1 MKSLIHKLCSS
12 QKFRYLTSGGLSFA
26 IEFAIFMILVHFKTS
41 LVLANTASFM
51 AGLLASF
58 FLHKL
63 WSFAGEQQH
72 QTKDQFVSYALLA
85 IVNLLLSNVIIYW
98 LVDVVSIPKQIA
110 KILVMAIIVCWNYA
124 ILGKFIFRRLA

>member
-1 MKSLIHKLCSS
+1 MKSLIHKLSSS
-12 QKFRYLTSGGLSFA
+12 QKIRYLTTGGFSFA
-26 IEFAIFMILVHFKTS
+26 IEFAIFMILVHLKTS
-41 LVLANTASFM
+41 LVLANTASFLT
-51 AGLLASF
+51 GLLVSF

-72 QTKDQFVSYALLA
+72 QTKAQFVSYALLA
-85 IVNLLLSNVIIYW
+85 IINLLLSNIIIYE
-98 LVDVVSIPKQIA
+98 LVEVVSIPKQIA